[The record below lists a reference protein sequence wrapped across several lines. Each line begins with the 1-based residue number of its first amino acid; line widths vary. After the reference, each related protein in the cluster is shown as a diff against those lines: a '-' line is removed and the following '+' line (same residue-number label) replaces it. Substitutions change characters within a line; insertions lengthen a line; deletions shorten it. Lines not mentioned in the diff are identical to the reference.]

1 VIYLCFY
8 RIIIIYDRS
17 VSRIKPKAFAVTF
30 MTSDFLCLVLQAA
43 GGAITATTG
52 GASKEAAAMRNTGIN
67 VMIAGLALQVVSL
80 LLFIGCALDYAWFLS
95 RKGFVPALTTKQSRR
110 WKGLLIGEHVVNR
123 ALQTLLI
130 SAL

>member
-17 VSRIKPKAFAVTF
+17 LSRIRPKAFAVIF
-30 MTSDFLCLVLQAA
+30 MISDFFCLVFQAA

-52 GASKEAAAMRNTGIN
+52 GATKEAAAMRNTGIN

-80 LLFIGCALDYAWFLS
+80 VFFIGCVLDYAWYLS
-95 RKGFVPALTTKQSRR
+95 RKGFTPALTTMQNRR
-110 WKGLLIGEHVVNR
+110 WKGLLISEYLVNR
-123 ALQTLLI
+123 DIRTLLI
-130 SAL
+130 SGS